1 MNIVYKETKD
11 FKEKEVEELFLSVNW
26 LSGRYPD
33 RLIKALKG
41 SSLVVTAWDEDK
53 LVGLL
58 RGIDDGE
65 MVAFLHYL
73 LVHPD
78 YQGMGIATHLLD
90 MAKKKYLSY
99 LYFNVMPDEKENI
112 AFYER
117 HGFNLLKNGAAMQIR
132 NL

>member
-26 LSGRYPD
+26 LSGLYPD
-33 RLIKALKG
+33 RLIQSLKG

-90 MAKKKYLSY
+90 MAKKKYQSY